1 MQEFIS
7 KNLDIDIFQLI
18 LKQPV
23 FPEVSNKEIAEQITS
38 KLKSKK
44 KLPSWFGTKKIYFPN
59 KINIEQTSSELT
71 AEFKSSI
78 IAGDRMIDCTGGFG
92 VDSYYFSKKFKS
104 LIYIERDQSLYNI
117 TKLNSD
123 KLGVT
128 NTIHLNE
135 DGLQYVKNIKTEFDL
150 LYIDPSRRNL
160 KNKKVHFLSECTPV
174 IDSSLIKALSKFKTI
189 LIKCSPIIDIKKTID
204 DLETVIEIYI
214 IGINNEV
221 KEILFKLCKRGEKKI
236 KVSCIDLNKRK
247 YDLSFNYNEINNKE
261 NRYTSEPQKYLY
273 EPNSMILKSGAF
285 NLICDRYK
293 VNKLNPNSHL
303 YTSDKL
309 IDFPGRKFTVLNI
322 MIYSKKTLK
331 KLSLKQANI
340 TTRNFPLDVKEIR
353 KISGL
358 KDGGNYYLFFTTNN
372 LDDLIVIQTKKIDF
386 TI

>member
-23 FPEVSNKEIAEQITS
+23 FLEVSNKEIAEQITS

-44 KLPSWFGTKKIYFPN
+44 KLPSWFGTKNIYFPN

-322 MIYSKKTLK
+322 IIYSKKTLK

-358 KDGGNYYLFFTTNN
+358 KDGGNDYLFFTTNN
-372 LDDLIVIQTKKIDF
+372 LDDLIVIQTNKIDF

>member
-174 IDSSLIKALSKFKTI
+174 IDSSLIKRLSKFKTI

-204 DLETVIEIYI
+204 DLETVIDIYI

-358 KDGGNYYLFFTTNN
+358 KDGGNDYLFFTTNN
-372 LDDLIVIQTKKIDF
+372 LDDLIVIQTNKIDF

>member
-44 KLPSWFGTKKIYFPN
+44 KLPSWFGTKNIYFPN

-358 KDGGNYYLFFTTNN
+358 KDGGNDYLFFTTNN

>member
-1 MQEFIS
+1 VQEFIS

-322 MIYSKKTLK
+322 IIYSKKTLK

-358 KDGGNYYLFFTTNN
+358 KDGGNDYLFFTTNN
-372 LDDLIVIQTKKIDF
+372 LDDLIVIQTNKIDF

>member
-174 IDSSLIKALSKFKTI
+174 IDSSLIKRLSKFKTI

-322 MIYSKKTLK
+322 IIYSKKTLK

-358 KDGGNYYLFFTTNN
+358 KDGGNDYLFFTTNN
-372 LDDLIVIQTKKIDF
+372 LDDLIVIQTNKIDF

>member
-1 MQEFIS
+1 VQEFIS

-174 IDSSLIKALSKFKTI
+174 IDSSLIKRLSKFKTI
-189 LIKCSPIIDIKKTID
+189 LIKCSPIIDIKKTIN

-322 MIYSKKTLK
+322 IIYSKKTLK

-358 KDGGNYYLFFTTNN
+358 KDGGNDYLFFTTNN
-372 LDDLIVIQTKKIDF
+372 LDDLIVIQTNKIDF

>member
-44 KLPSWFGTKKIYFPN
+44 KLPSWFGTKNIYFPN

-358 KDGGNYYLFFTTNN
+358 KDGGNDYLFFTTNN
-372 LDDLIVIQTKKIDF
+372 LDDLIVIQTNKIDF

>member
-174 IDSSLIKALSKFKTI
+174 IDSSLIKRLSKFKTI

-204 DLETVIEIYI
+204 DLETVIDIYI

-322 MIYSKKTLK
+322 IIYSKKTLK

-358 KDGGNYYLFFTTNN
+358 KDGGNDYLFFTTNN

>member
-44 KLPSWFGTKKIYFPN
+44 KLPSWFGTKNIYFPN

-174 IDSSLIKALSKFKTI
+174 IDSSLIKRLSKFKTI

-358 KDGGNYYLFFTTNN
+358 KDGGNDYLFFTTNN
-372 LDDLIVIQTKKIDF
+372 LDDLIVIQTNKIDF

>member
-44 KLPSWFGTKKIYFPN
+44 KLPSWFGTKNIYFPN

-160 KNKKVHFLSECTPV
+160 KNKKVHFLSECTSV

-358 KDGGNYYLFFTTNN
+358 KDGGNDYLFFTTNN

>member
-174 IDSSLIKALSKFKTI
+174 IDSSLIKRLSKFKTI

-358 KDGGNYYLFFTTNN
+358 KDGGNDYLFFTTNN
-372 LDDLIVIQTKKIDF
+372 LDDLIVIQTNKIDF

>member
-23 FPEVSNKEIAEQITS
+23 FLEVSNKEIAEQITS

-174 IDSSLIKALSKFKTI
+174 IDSSLIKRLSKFKTI

-358 KDGGNYYLFFTTNN
+358 KDGGNDYLFFTTNN
-372 LDDLIVIQTKKIDF
+372 LDDLIVIQTNKIDF